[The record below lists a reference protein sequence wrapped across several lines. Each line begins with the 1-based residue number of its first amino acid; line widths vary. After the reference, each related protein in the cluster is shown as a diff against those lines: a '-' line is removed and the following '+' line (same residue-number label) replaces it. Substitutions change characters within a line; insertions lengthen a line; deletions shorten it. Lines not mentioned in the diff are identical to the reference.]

1 MLFRKCN
8 ISIEN
13 IRLIFNGVKN
23 LDEIFKEQI
32 SVIENEVK
40 QLNGA
45 KIMCKKLS
53 QEKSSVDTLDTDKY
67 SNIYN
72 KENHKCTSIGIE
84 FSSDLKGNYK
94 SVEHL
99 IDIADDVMYKIKINK
114 KSKI

>member
-1 MLFRKCN
+1 ME
-8 ISIEN
+8 I
-13 IRLIFNGVKN
+13 LI
-23 LDEIFKEQI
+23 
-32 SVIENEVK
+32 
-40 QLNGA
+40 
-45 KIMCKKLS
+45 KIYLY
-53 QEKSSVDTLDTDKY
+53 QSSYKY

-72 KENHKCTSIGIE
+72 KKKKHKCTSISIE

>member
-1 MLFRKCN
+1 ME
-8 ISIEN
+8 I
-13 IRLIFNGVKN
+13 LI
-23 LDEIFKEQI
+23 
-32 SVIENEVK
+32 
-40 QLNGA
+40 
-45 KIMCKKLS
+45 KIYLY
-53 QEKSSVDTLDTDKY
+53 QSSYKY

-72 KENHKCTSIGIE
+72 KEKHKYTSISTE

>member
-1 MLFRKCN
+1 ME
-8 ISIEN
+8 I
-13 IRLIFNGVKN
+13 LI
-23 LDEIFKEQI
+23 
-32 SVIENEVK
+32 
-40 QLNGA
+40 
-45 KIMCKKLS
+45 KICLYWS
-53 QEKSSVDTLDTDKY
+53 

-72 KENHKCTSIGIE
+72 KEKDKCASISIE